1 MTVAAPAAAT
11 EPKRRVLWKRLLVGA
26 LAIAVIGAFANLVG
40 WDLRGWF
47 SDLWDTISTIS
58 IGYLIAAVTLK
69 TVQTSLTALGWYA
82 ILRFAY
88 ADAVRWRDIWACY
101 AASVALN
108 GVLPA
113 NIGTLVM
120 LIMFTAIIAG
130 ATFAAVLGGY
140 AVQKIFFTVIG
151 VFIYLYLFL
160 SVEGSFDIKFEF
172 VHTHPWATVL
182 LFGGGAFLL
191 YLLVRRIWPRVLS
204 WWEDAKEGGGI
215 LAHPRTYL
223 VRVFLPSF
231 LAWVAS
237 LGVMAVFLA
246 AYDIP
251 VSFDTLMRICGGN
264 SIANVTSVTPGGAG
278 VTQAF
283 NVASLTGVTD
293 ATTATA
299 YSVAQQLVTTAWNII
314 LAIALVVWAFG
325 WSGGKQLVGQSY
337 EDAKQKAAE
346 QQAARKAR
354 KEAKRQ
360 AETA

>member
-1 MTVAAPAAAT
+1 MTVAAPIAPAT
-11 EPKRRVLWKRLLVGA
+11 EKRRFNIKRLLVFILIVLVFGA
-26 LAIAVIGAFANLVG
+26 AANLLG
-40 WDLRGWF
+40 WDLSGWF
-47 SDLWDTISTIS
+47 SNLWDTITEIS
-58 IGYLIAAVTLK
+58 FGYLVAAVALK
-69 TVQTSLTALGWYA
+69 TLQTSLTAFGWYS

-88 ADAVRWRDIWACY
+88 GDAVRWREILACY

-108 GVLPA
+108 GLLPA

-120 LIMFTAIIAG
+120 LLMFTAIIAA
-130 ATFAAVLGGY
+130 ATFAAILGGY
-140 AVQKIFFTVIG
+140 AVQKIFFTLIG
-151 VFIYLYLFL
+151 AFIYLYLFL
-160 SVEGSFDIKFEF
+160 SVGGSFDIKFAW
-172 VHTHPWATVL
+172 VHEHPWATII
-182 LFGGGAFLL
+182 LFGGGALLL
-191 YLLVRRIWPRVLS
+191 YLLVRRIWPRVVA

-215 LAHPRTYL
+215 LAHPRKYL
-223 VRVFLPSF
+223 ALVFLPSF

-251 VSFDTLMRICGGN
+251 VSFHTLMRICGGN

-283 NVASLTGVTD
+283 NVASLNGVTD

-314 LAIALVVWAFG
+314 LGIVLVVYAFG
-325 WSGGKQLVGQSY
+325 WSGGKQLVGDSY
-337 EDAKQKAAE
+337 TEAKEKAAE
-346 QQAARKAR
+346 QQAARKSR
-354 KEAKRQ
+354 KEAKRE

>member
-1 MTVAAPAAAT
+1 V
-11 EPKRRVLWKRLLVGA
+11 PKSRLRLKRVLVGA
-26 LAIAVIGAFANLVG
+26 LIVVVIGAAANLLG
-40 WDLRGWF
+40 WNIRGWF
-47 SDLWDTISTIS
+47 SELWDTISEIS
-58 IGYLIAAVTLK
+58 LGYLIAGVALK
-69 TVQTSLTALGWYA
+69 TVQTSLTALGWYY

-88 ADAVRWRDIWACY
+88 ADAVRWRDVWACY

-108 GVLPA
+108 GILPA

-120 LIMFTAIIAG
+120 LLMFTAIIAA
-130 ATFAAVLGGY
+130 ATFASILGAY

-151 VFIYLYLFL
+151 IFIYLYLFL
-160 SVEGSFDIKFEF
+160 SVSGSFDIKFEF
-172 VHTHPWATVL
+172 VHTHPWATVVFL
-182 LFGGGAFLL
+182 GGGALLL
-191 YLLVRRIWPRVLS
+191 YLLIRRIWPRVVL

-215 LAHPRTYL
+215 LAHPRSYFA
-223 VRVFLPSF
+223 RVFLPSF

-283 NVASLTGVTD
+283 NVASLNGVTD

-299 YSVAQQLVTTAWNII
+299 YSVAQQLVTTTWNII
-314 LAIALVVWAFG
+314 LALLLVVWAFG
-325 WSGGKQLVGQSY
+325 WSGGKQLVGDSY
-337 EDAKQKAAE
+337 TEAKQKAAE

-360 AETA
+360 AKTA

>member
-1 MTVAAPAAAT
+1 VSVAAPAAAAQ
-11 EPKRRVLWKRLLVGA
+11 PKRRFHVRRLLVGA
-26 LAIAVIGAFANLVG
+26 LVILVIGAFANLVG

-47 SDLWDTISTIS
+47 SDLWDTMSEISVGS
-58 IGYLIAAVTLK
+58 LIAAVTLK
-69 TVQTSLTALGWYA
+69 TVQTSLTAFGWYS

-88 ADAVRWRDIWACY
+88 GDAVRWRDIWACY

-108 GVLPA
+108 GILPA

-120 LIMFTAIIAG
+120 LLMFTAIIAG
-130 ATFAAVLGGY
+130 ATFAAILGGY

-151 VFIYLYLFL
+151 IFIYLYLFL
-160 SVEGSFDIKFEF
+160 SVGGSFDIKFAF
-172 VHTHPWATVL
+172 VHTHPWATAI

-191 YLLVRRIWPRVLS
+191 YLLIRRIWPRVLK
-204 WWEDAKEGGGI
+204 WWDDAKDGGGI
-215 LAHPRTYL
+215 LAHPRKYFGL
-223 VRVFLPSF
+223 VFLPSF

-251 VSFDTLMRICGGN
+251 VTFDTLMHICGGN

-283 NVASLTGVTD
+283 NVASLSGVTD

-325 WSGGKQLVGQSY
+325 WSGGKQLVGDSY
-337 EDAKQKAAE
+337 TEAKQKAAE

-354 KEAKRQ
+354 KEAKRE

>member
-1 MTVAAPAAAT
+1 MSVATPTVEAPKSRLRL
-11 EPKRRVLWKRLLVGA
+11 KRVLVGA
-26 LAIAVIGAFANLVG
+26 LVVVVIGAAANLLG
-40 WDLRGWF
+40 WNIRGWF
-47 SDLWDTISTIS
+47 SELWDTISEIS
-58 IGYLIAAVTLK
+58 LGYLVAGVALK
-69 TVQTSLTALGWYA
+69 TVQTSLTALGWYY

-88 ADAVRWRDIWACY
+88 ADAVRWRDVWACY

-108 GVLPA
+108 GILPA

-120 LIMFTAIIAG
+120 LLMFTAIIAA
-130 ATFAAVLGGY
+130 ATFASILGAY

-151 VFIYLYLFL
+151 IFIYLYLFL
-160 SVEGSFDIKFEF
+160 SVSGSFDIKFEF
-172 VHTHPWATVL
+172 VHTHPWATVVFL
-182 LFGGGAFLL
+182 GGGALLL
-191 YLLVRRIWPRVLS
+191 YLLIRRIWPRVVL

-215 LAHPRTYL
+215 LAHPRSYFA
-223 VRVFLPSF
+223 RVFLPSF

-283 NVASLTGVTD
+283 NVASLNGVTD

-299 YSVAQQLVTTAWNII
+299 YSVAQQLVTTTWNII
-314 LAIALVVWAFG
+314 LALVLVVWAFG
-325 WSGGKQLVGQSY
+325 WSGGKQLVGDSY
-337 EDAKQKAAE
+337 TEAKQKAAE

-360 AETA
+360 AKTA